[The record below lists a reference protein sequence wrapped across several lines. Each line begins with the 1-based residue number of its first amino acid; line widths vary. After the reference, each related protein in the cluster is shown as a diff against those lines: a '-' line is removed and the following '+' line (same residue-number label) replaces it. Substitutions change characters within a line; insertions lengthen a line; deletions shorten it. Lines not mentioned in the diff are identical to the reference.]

1 MLDLVR
7 RWAATFRRISSPTP
21 TPHAL
26 TTGVMVMAAATHY
39 PAPALLLLLLLEL
52 MSISSAFIFI
62 PSPVLLVAVP
72 RTLGRMPRHATSV
85 PSYRVTRHAPTRSD
99 EATLTISLADGRTFV
114 LQDACP
120 PTNHSLL
127 HAEVDPA
134 ILSVQDAVFG
144 TRFDLRTGRLRGAW
158 CPDSWWARRLF
169 KPADL
174 VPVSSSA
181 AVTAVAGKE
190 QTP

>member
-1 MLDLVR
+1 
-7 RWAATFRRISSPTP
+7 
-21 TPHAL
+21 
-26 TTGVMVMAAATHY
+26 MAAARHN
-39 PAPALLLLLLLEL
+39 PSLLLLLLLEL
-52 MSISSAFIFI
+52 WSISSAFI
-62 PSPVLLVAVP
+62 PCPVLLAAVP
-72 RTLGRMPRHATSV
+72 RTLAHMPRHATSG
-85 PSYRVTRHAPTRSD
+85 PSYRVTRHAPTQSD

-134 ILSVQDAVFG
+134 ILSVQDPVFG

-174 VPVSSSA
+174 VLLSSSA
-181 AVTAVAGKE
+181 AVVAEAVVGKE
-190 QTP
+190 QTS

>member
-1 MLDLVR
+1 
-7 RWAATFRRISSPTP
+7 
-21 TPHAL
+21 
-26 TTGVMVMAAATHY
+26 MAAARHY
-39 PAPALLLLLLLEL
+39 PTLLLLLLLEL
-52 MSISSAFIFI
+52 TVISKAFA
-62 PSPVLLVAVP
+62 PSPVLLTAVP
-72 RTLGRMPRHATSV
+72 RTLARMPRHATSP
-85 PSYRVTRHAPTRSD
+85 PSYRVTRHAPTQSD

-134 ILSVQDAVFG
+134 ILSVQDPVFG

-158 CPDSWWARRLF
+158 CPDSWWARQLF

-174 VPVSSSA
+174 VLVSSA
-181 AVTAVAGKE
+181 AAMAAADVVGEE
-190 QTP
+190 QP